1 MGEKQKRKTLKA
13 MNELKKYKTKYERL
27 KPENMEL
34 HKKIEAMQQEI
45 FKMKSEH
52 EMKTAHNAELYN
64 KWILASSKNEEL
76 QKLVHHLLD
85 SQNNDKDKD
94 LEDEKEGNQD
104 VQDSPVEN
112 LGNHKEEQN
121 DIKRPEISLNLS
133 SNSSQKPL
141 NDINN
146 NKSKPLQNNDEEN

>member
-1 MGEKQKRKTLKA
+1 MG
-13 MNELKKYKTKYERL
+13 
-27 KPENMEL
+27 
-34 HKKIEAMQQEI
+34 
-45 FKMKSEH
+45 
-52 EMKTAHNAELYN
+52 
-64 KWILASSKNEEL
+64 ASSKNEEL

-112 LGNHKEEQN
+112 VGNHKEEQN
-121 DIKRPEISLNLS
+121 DIKPPEISSNLS

-146 NKSKPLQNNDEEN
+146 NNESKPLQNNDEENETNSNSNSNSTPKPKKKRRGSKVRRNSKISL